1 VETKKLLPNG
11 APEADF
17 VFIYVTLGTNR
28 GDSEN
33 SS

>member
-17 VFIYVTLGTNR
+17 VFVYVILGTN